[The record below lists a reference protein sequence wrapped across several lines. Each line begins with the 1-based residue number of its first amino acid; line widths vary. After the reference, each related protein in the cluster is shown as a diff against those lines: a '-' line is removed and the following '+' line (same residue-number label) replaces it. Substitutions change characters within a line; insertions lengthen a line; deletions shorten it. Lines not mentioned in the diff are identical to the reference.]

1 MAQNIWKHRNPN
13 LDRRTLEA
21 IHVCCSFVL
30 QVRNLTP
37 KEAVTHLQRLLVT
50 LEPEPQ
56 AGVLS
61 PVTAAA
67 RGVIKMWDS
76 SVNSDN
82 LSYPLYDLGK
92 GG

>member
-37 KEAVTHLQRLLVT
+37 KEAVTHL
-50 LEPEPQ
+50 
-56 AGVLS
+56 
-61 PVTAAA
+61 
-67 RGVIKMWDS
+67 
-76 SVNSDN
+76 
-82 LSYPLYDLGK
+82 
-92 GG
+92 